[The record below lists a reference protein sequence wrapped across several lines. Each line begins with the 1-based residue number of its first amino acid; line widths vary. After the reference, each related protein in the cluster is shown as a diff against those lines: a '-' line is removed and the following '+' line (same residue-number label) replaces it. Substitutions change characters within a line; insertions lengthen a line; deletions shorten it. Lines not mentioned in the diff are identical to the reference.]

1 MKVLLVGGGGREHAI
16 AEAIARSRKNP
27 ELYAAMSKKNPG
39 IARLCKDFLLVKE
52 TDPKLVDFAVKN
64 GIELAV
70 IGPEAPLAA
79 GIPDLLWDAGIP
91 VAGPRRLAAQIE
103 FDKAWTRNFM
113 KKYGIAGLPGFKVFR
128 KGESGTDEF
137 IEDMGDVVIKPAG
150 LTGGKGVR
158 VMGDHFDINGT
169 KAYAREV
176 LKNDDLVVEERLI
189 GEEFTV
195 QAFVDGN
202 TLAFAPSVQDHKR
215 AYDGD
220 KGPNTGGMGSYNDA
234 KDILP
239 FMKESDYSEAKK
251 IMRDTVISIK
261 KETGVPYQGVLY
273 GQFMAT
279 AKGISVIEFNARF
292 GDPEAMN
299 VLPLLENDFLD
310 VCSAVVKGELDKLK
324 VTFRKQATVCKYA
337 VPAGYP
343 DNPVKDSVVEVGDLK
358 DALLFY
364 SSVYEKDNKIYTTG
378 SRAIAVLGIADTIG
392 EAEKKA
398 QAGISALKGAL
409 HSRRD
414 IGTDELIRKRIW
426 HMEELRGNQHGETR
440 ICDTMENETKIEP
453 EKDALLAKLERMMEN
468 APENSRQPLIELIN
482 KRKVELGLLKSELL
496 PAGYKLK
503 KRGTRAKPAPQAK
516 AGKPEPKQSKESL
529 RKIAMGVGRITET
542 KEAIIPHD
550 IDVKDEPL
558 KKDKKPMEEADSYKY

>member
-16 AEAIARSRKNP
+16 AMVIAKSKKNP
-27 ELYAAMSKKNPG
+27 QLYAAMSKKNPG
-39 IARLCKDFLLVKE
+39 IARLCKDFLLLKE
-52 TDPKLVDFAVKN
+52 TDPELVNFAVKN
-64 GIELAV
+64 GVELAV

-79 GIPDLLWDAGIP
+79 GIPDLLWETGIP
-91 VAGPRRLAAQIE
+91 VVGPRKLAAQIE

-113 KKYGIAGLPGFKVFR
+113 QKYKIPGLPGFKVFR
-128 KGESGTDEF
+128 KGDSGTDEF
-137 IEDMGDVVIKPAG
+137 IEELGDIVIKPAG

-158 VMGDHFDINGT
+158 VMGDHFDLNGA
-169 KAYAREV
+169 KAYAKEV

-195 QAFVDGN
+195 QAFVDGS
-202 TLAFAPSVQDHKR
+202 TLAFAPAVHDHKR

-239 FMKESDYSEAKK
+239 FMEESDYSDAKK
-251 IMRDTVISIK
+251 IMRDTVLAIK
-261 KETGVPYQGVLY
+261 KETGIPYQGVLY

-310 VCSAVVKGELDKLK
+310 VCLNIVKGTLDKIK
-324 VTFRKQATVCKYA
+324 VSFKKQASVCKYA

-343 DNPVKDSVVEVGDLK
+343 DNPVRDSVVGIGDIK

-364 SSVYEKDNKIYTTG
+364 SSVYEKENKIYTTG
-378 SRAIAVLGIADTIG
+378 SRAIAVLGIADTIR
-392 EAEKKA
+392 EAEEKA
-398 QAGISALKGAL
+398 QSGMSALNGAL
-409 HSRRD
+409 YSRRD
-414 IGTDELIRKRIW
+414 IGTDELIRRRIR
-426 HMEELRGNQHGETR
+426 HMEDLRSKSRGETQ

-453 EKDALLAKLERMMEN
+453 EKDALLAKLEHMLEN
-468 APENSRQPLIELIN
+468 APENSRKPLIELIN

-503 KRGTRAKPAPQAK
+503 KRGARAKPAPHAK
-516 AGKPEPKQSKESL
+516 AGKPEPKESKESL

-542 KEAIIPHD
+542 KGAAPHD

-558 KKDKKPMEEADSYKY
+558 KKDKKPLEEIDSYKY